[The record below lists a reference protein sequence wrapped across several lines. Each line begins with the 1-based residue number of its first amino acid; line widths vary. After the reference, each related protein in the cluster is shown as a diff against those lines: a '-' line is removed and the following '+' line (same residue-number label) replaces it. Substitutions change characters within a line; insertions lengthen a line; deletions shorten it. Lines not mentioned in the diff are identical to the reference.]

1 MRRVLGLLALV
12 AVAIFA
18 VPGEGV
24 ADPKVWALLER
35 GGQVVLIRHAITT
48 PGVGDPPGMRLDDCA
63 TQRNLS
69 AKGRADAERIGA
81 RLKAE
86 GIAFEKIISSPWCRC
101 VDTATLLQLGPVSS
115 EPTFSNV
122 VVLTD
127 QRQSLTSG
135 ARTVIEQWTGSG
147 NLLAVTHGANI
158 AALTGIQ
165 PASGEIVVVKK
176 GSGGIEA
183 VGRLLID

>member
-1 MRRVLGLLALV
+1 MPMPPA
-12 AVAIFA
+12 ASAIPQVSA
-18 VPGEGV
+18 STTAPPS
-24 ADPKVWALLER
+24 ATSAPKDAPTR
-35 GGQVVLIRHAITT
+35 
-48 PGVGDPPGMRLDDCA
+48 
-63 TQRNLS
+63 
-69 AKGRADAERIGA
+69 AKIGA

-101 VDTATLLQLGPVSS
+101 IDTATLLQLGPV
-115 EPTFSNV
+115 EPEATFANV

-135 ARTVIEQWTGSG
+135 ARTVIEQWSGSG

-176 GSGGIEA
+176 GSGGGIES

>member
-1 MRRVLGLLALV
+1 MIRFMVALV
-12 AVAIFA
+12 LAWLTIGPVRADDAAWASLAKGAI
-18 VPGEGV
+18 G
-24 ADPKVWALLER
+24 
-35 GGQVVLIRHAITT
+35 LIRHGATD
-48 PGVGDPPGMRLDDCA
+48 GSQGDPSGFKLEDCA

-135 ARTVIEQWTGSG
+135 ARTVIEQWSGSG

-176 GSGGIEA
+176 GSGGNIES